1 MTSDGDG
8 GPRRTG
14 AVWPVSSELGGG
26 DRGAARLVHGKKR
39 RCPQPSVP
47 SPTRTQRAA
56 PPRRTNVQRQM
67 LDASKPINKAINR
80 PTKNCTFSDACRKA
94 RPPVTNP

>member
-26 DRGAARLVHGKKR
+26 DRGAARLVHSEKKR
-39 RCPQPSVP
+39 CAETGVP
-47 SPTRTQRAA
+47 PPTTTGRGP

-80 PTKNCTFSDACRKA
+80 PTKNCTFADACRKA